1 MSHEVAE
8 TDQNLMPEH
17 ASPPAPNPQ
26 AWLWAEIARRFGDD
40 AAADLHNAYLV
51 ESRAYHQRRHHPT
64 PGQPPAAPPRQTKR
78 GAR

>member
-1 MSHEVAE
+1 MRTLRTEPQPRY
-8 TDQNLMPEH
+8 TDAQRL
-17 ASPPAPNPQ
+17 AT
-26 AWLWAEIARRFGDD
+26 DD